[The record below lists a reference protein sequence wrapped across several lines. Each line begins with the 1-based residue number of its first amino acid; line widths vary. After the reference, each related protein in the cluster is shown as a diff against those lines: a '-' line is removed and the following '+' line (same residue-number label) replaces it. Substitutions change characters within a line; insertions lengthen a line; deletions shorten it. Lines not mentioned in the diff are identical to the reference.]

1 LDATTKEQGAA
12 LEQAG
17 QASVPK
23 GPIVVDM
30 DDTLLQTDTLLESIF
45 QLVAQHPLQALL
57 LPFWL
62 LRGGRAGLKRSVAEH
77 VLLDIDTL
85 PVNEGLLEWLQG
97 CHDQG
102 HVLHLF
108 SAADQAVVTAVA
120 ARFGLFETARGS
132 DGVTNLSGPAKLAAI
147 QAQVGRRFVY
157 AGDSRK
163 DLPVWEGGGTALLVG
178 NVARLRSG
186 LPASVAVD
194 GSFPVARLNWRV
206 WARALRVHQ
215 WAKNTLLFVAVLLG
229 GDIVATLPGAILG
242 FVIFGLVASMTYLL
256 NDMLDL
262 PHDRRHRS
270 KRHRPLASGQL
281 PLRTGMLA
289 MGGMGLAACMLL
301 PLLPAAFAMVTAL
314 YLVVTLAYSL
324 HVKRRLMLDV
334 FTLAGLFTIRIGA
347 GIAVVGHP
355 VSPWLIAFSMFFFLS
370 LAALKRYS
378 ECVMMVAEGIEAAPG
393 RAYRPVDAPWLMA
406 MGAGAAFSAMSTFFL
421 FLVDAGS
428 PVSGYAHPHWMWLIC
443 VILGYWICRAWAL
456 APRGLMNDDPV
467 LFALRDRLS
476 LTLAGVTALLML
488 LARG

>member
-1 LDATTKEQGAA
+1 MDATTKKQGAA

-17 QASVPK
+17 HANFLAS
-23 GPIVVDM
+23 PIVVDM
-30 DDTLLQTDTLLESIF
+30 DDTLLRTDTLLESVF
-45 QLVAQHPLQALL
+45 QLLVQHPLRVPL
-57 LPFWL
+57 LPLWW

-77 VLLDIDTL
+77 VHLDIDTL
-85 PVNEGLLEWLQG
+85 PVNEPLLEWLQEYHNRG
-97 CHDQG
+97 YA
-102 HVLHLF
+102 LHLF
-108 SAADQAVVTAVA
+108 SAADQSVVTAVA
-120 ARFGLFETARGS
+120 ARFGIFETARGS
-132 DGVTNLSGPAKLAAI
+132 DGATNLSGSTKLAAI
-147 QAQVGRRFVY
+147 RAQVGPHFIY

-163 DLPVWEGGGTALLVG
+163 DVPIWQGSGSAILVG
-178 NVARLRSG
+178 SVERLRAA
-186 LPASVAVD
+186 LPAEIAVL
-194 GSFPVARLNWRV
+194 GNFPATRVGWRV
-206 WARALRVHQ
+206 WTQALRVHQ
-215 WAKNTLLFVAVLLG
+215 WAKNTLLFVAVLLS
-229 GDIVATLPGAILG
+229 GDILAHLPMGVLG
-242 FVIFGLVASMTYLL
+242 FVIFSLVASMTYLL

-270 KRHRPLASGQL
+270 KRRRPFASGQL
-281 PLRTGMLA
+281 SLRAGILA
-289 MGGMGLAACMLL
+289 MGSMALAACVLLSLL
-301 PLLPAAFAMVTAL
+301 PSTFAMATGL

-324 HVKRRLMLDV
+324 HVKRRLILDI

-347 GIAVVGHP
+347 GIAVVDHP

-378 ECVMMVAEGIEAAPG
+378 ECVMMVAEGIVAAPG

-443 VILGYWICRAWAL
+443 VILGYWICRSWAL

-476 LTLAGVTALLML
+476 LMLAGVTALLML

>member
-1 LDATTKEQGAA
+1 LDAITEQQGAA
-12 LEQAG
+12 TEQAG
-17 QASVPK
+17 QANFPA

-30 DDTLLQTDTLLESIF
+30 DDTLLRTDTLLESVF
-45 QLVAQHPLQALL
+45 QLLGQYPLRAPLLAL
-57 LPFWL
+57 WL
-62 LRGGRAGLKRSVAEH
+62 LRGGRAGLKRSVAEQVH
-77 VLLDIDTL
+77 LDTDTL
-85 PVNEGLLEWLQG
+85 PVNEPLLEWLQECRVRG
-97 CHDQG
+97 SA
-102 HVLHLF
+102 LHLF
-108 SAADQAVVTAVA
+108 SAADQSIVKAVA
-120 ARFGLFETARGS
+120 ARFGIFETARGS
-132 DGVTNLSGPAKLAAI
+132 DGTTNLAGPAKLAAI
-147 QAQVGRRFVY
+147 QSQVGLRFSY

-163 DLPVWEGGGTALLVG
+163 DVSVWQGGGSAILVG
-178 NVARLRSG
+178 PADRLRAA
-186 LPASVAVD
+186 LPAEVAVV
-194 GSFPVARLNWRV
+194 GSFPAPRVGWRV
-206 WARALRVHQ
+206 WAQALRMHQ
-215 WAKNTLLFVAVLLG
+215 WAKNTLLFVAMLLG
-229 GDIVATLPGAILG
+229 GDIGAHLPLGILG

-270 KRHRPLASGQL
+270 KRRRPFASGQL
-281 PLRTGMLA
+281 SLRVGVLA
-289 MGGMGLAACMLL
+289 MGGMALAACALL
-301 PLLPAAFAMVTAL
+301 PLLPPAFAMATGL
-314 YLVVTLAYSL
+314 YFVVTLAYSL
-324 HVKRRLMLDV
+324 HIKRRLMLDI

-347 GIAVVGHP
+347 GIAVVDRP

-378 ECVMMVAEGIEAAPG
+378 ECVMMVAEGIDAAPG

-443 VILGYWICRAWAL
+443 VILGYWICRSWAL